1 MKYRVRIDGNDVE
14 EDKIT
19 ATGWEDEHYYR
30 HRLNG
35 VYDAPAGSKIE
46 LTAWIAENLESRS
59 YVETYYGEDGYNYE
73 TVENEHMGLFKIESG
88 GESSNGTSVYSGHF
102 GEIMYY
108 LG

>member
-1 MKYRVRIDGNDVE
+1 MKYKVKINGVEVE
-14 EDKIT
+14 EQTIV
-19 ATGWEDEHYYR
+19 ATGWEDEYYYR

-35 VYDAPAGSKIE
+35 VYDAPSGAKIE
-46 LTAWIAENLESRS
+46 FSCWIAENLSSKS

-73 TVENEHMGLFKIESG
+73 TVENEHKGLFKIESG